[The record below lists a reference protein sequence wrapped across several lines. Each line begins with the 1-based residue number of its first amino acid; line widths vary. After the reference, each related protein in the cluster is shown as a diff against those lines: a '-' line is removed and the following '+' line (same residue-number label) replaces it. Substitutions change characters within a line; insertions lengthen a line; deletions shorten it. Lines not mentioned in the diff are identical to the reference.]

1 MRVVENTHP
10 QVAFNRLGHVP
21 DNVLLITVEDQL
33 LAVLVR
39 VAMKL
44 LDPGE
49 AEIIRL
55 HIPTSGANSILKY
68 NIPTWMSDHQ
78 VSMSSRTATKNL
90 MHRLQILT
98 RCR

>member
-1 MRVVENTHP
+1 
-10 QVAFNRLGHVP
+10 VAFNRLGHVP

-78 VSMSSRTATKNL
+78 DVYV
-90 MHRLQILT
+90 ILDGDQKPNAPLADPDT
-98 RCR
+98 LPLAD